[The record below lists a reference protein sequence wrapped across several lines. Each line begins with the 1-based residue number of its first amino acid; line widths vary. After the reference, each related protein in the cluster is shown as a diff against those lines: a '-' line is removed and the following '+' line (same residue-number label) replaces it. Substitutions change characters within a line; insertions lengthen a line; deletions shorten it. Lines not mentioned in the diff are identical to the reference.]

1 MALETALPLPPPFY
15 LQAVQRD
22 KCIGKRIYKRM
33 RNFMKLSSVTET
45 LWETVFLELSNNLRE
60 PAAILLTN
68 APLPTHGPPQPL
80 AALPLLP
87 SPPSLTLIHK
97 PWATPI
103 KPPPTAPPELAQTN
117 HTTISTLYHLHF
129 WTSHL
134 PQITTMKKE
143 ELHKKILAHHQTKG
157 MLTDIKYFPFQ
168 RHSTQTSQKI
178 QSPIQTTLD

>member
-1 MALETALPLPPPFY
+1 MALETALPLQPPFY

-33 RNFMKLSSVTET
+33 RNFMKLYSVTET

-68 APLPTHGPPQPL
+68 APLPTHAPPQPL

-97 PWATPI
+97 P
-103 KPPPTAPPELAQTN
+103 
-117 HTTISTLYHLHF
+117 
-129 WTSHL
+129 
-134 PQITTMKKE
+134 
-143 ELHKKILAHHQTKG
+143 
-157 MLTDIKYFPFQ
+157 
-168 RHSTQTSQKI
+168 
-178 QSPIQTTLD
+178 